1 MRLECEVSGINC
13 LDHNYTGE
21 ATRHTL
27 TLGLLAS
34 HANHLSAESGS
45 LRLELRDPAYRQL
58 CSWLNMD
65 SELKKERDDALKELL
80 EMRKW
85 RSSMCNL
92 IGRIGGDDYGCSHKS
107 AHQLEDEIYN
117 HVKWLETCASIRG
130 ENKGRIL
137 AVNEMEKKLEEMCPS
152 CD

>member
-85 RSSMCNL
+85 RDKMLSL
-92 IGRIGGDDYGCSHKS
+92 TARIGNSADRDMTPESAGRSIANDALKWAQDSYMKGLKCAESSIASEIADY
-107 AHQLEDEIYN
+107 E
-117 HVKWLETCASIRG
+117 R
-130 ENKGRIL
+130 RI
-137 AVNEMEKKLEEMCPS
+137 ES
-152 CD
+152 